1 MPIFSILF
9 GDVNA
14 ILSYTDTQKVRNE
27 IYKDLIRE
35 GVNKKKPI
43 SCGPVRKVLSPPACM
58 ANFDF

>member
-35 GVNKKKPI
+35 GVNNKNLLVADQSVK
-43 SCGPVRKVLSPPACM
+43 
-58 ANFDF
+58 F